1 MISEEE
7 MMDFLKDND
16 VNFKMFLMLFKV
28 MFATEHI
35 KEIEENQKENTISME
50 YYNQV
55 LEKTVK
61 LALELNLTK
70 SLEYAN
76 LFTYLLWNGY
86 FSLDK
91 KFAFKIEDR
100 LLSEGMYFLD
110 IFKGNGVCLNISE
123 DNMDLF
129 MSNRALLDDYYI
141 DNYKNIL
148 GAVNA
153 SRVRK
158 RN

>member
-1 MISEEE
+1 MNAVSKIREDYWLFNVIMMSSEEE

-61 LALELNLTK
+61 LA
-70 SLEYAN
+70 
-76 LFTYLLWNGY
+76 
-86 FSLDK
+86 
-91 KFAFKIEDR
+91 
-100 LLSEGMYFLD
+100 
-110 IFKGNGVCLNISE
+110 
-123 DNMDLF
+123 
-129 MSNRALLDDYYI
+129 
-141 DNYKNIL
+141 
-148 GAVNA
+148 
-153 SRVRK
+153 
-158 RN
+158 